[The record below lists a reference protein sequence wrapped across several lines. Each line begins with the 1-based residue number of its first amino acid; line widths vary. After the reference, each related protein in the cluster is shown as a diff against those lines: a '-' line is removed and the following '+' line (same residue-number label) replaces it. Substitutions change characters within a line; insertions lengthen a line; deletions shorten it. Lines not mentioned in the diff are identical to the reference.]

1 MTDFATFII
10 PALLV
15 FGIGS
20 FLTVFGIALAR
31 HLRWSRR
38 FRKRIGS
45 YTS

>member
-1 MTDFATFII
+1 MSGSYRTALRALV
-10 PALLV
+10 ALLGAV
-15 FGIGS
+15 V
-20 FLTVFGIALAR
+20 TVFGLALAR